1 VVEWGLDYRPGHLG
15 KLTVMWRG
23 IEKQAEDERRKL
35 FELEAVRHLDAL
47 LRTAARFV
55 APATEAEDI
64 VQETYLRAWKHFGT
78 FEAGT
83 NCRAWLFRIM
93 FNVIKSRTSRK
104 SRMLT
109 DQLSEKMEEVSK
121 SSNNVINFDPL
132 KTIEGREMLEAVR
145 LLKEDYRTVLWL
157 IVVDEFSYH
166 ETADILNIPVGTV
179 MSRLHRARNGLR
191 RLFLT
196 STPVRRAEL

>member
-1 VVEWGLDYRPGHLG
+1 
-15 KLTVMWRG
+15 MWRSK
-23 IEKQAEDERRKL
+23 EKQAEDERRKL
-35 FELEAVRHLDAL
+35 FEREAVCHLDTL
-47 LRTAARFV
+47 LRTAARLV
-55 APATEAEDI
+55 TPAAEAEDI
-64 VQETYLRAWKHFGT
+64 VQETYLRAWKHFGK
-78 FEAGT
+78 FEIGT

-93 FNVIKSRTSRK
+93 FNVIKSRASRK

-109 DQLSEKMEEVSK
+109 DQLGEWTEEVGK
-121 SSNNVINFDPL
+121 SSNNVISFDPL

-145 LLKEDYRTVLWL
+145 LLKEDYRAVLWL

-191 RLFLT
+191 KLFLT
-196 STPVRRAEL
+196 STPARRAGL

>member
-1 VVEWGLDYRPGHLG
+1 VIEWGLNHCPSHPR
-15 KLTVMWRG
+15 KLTVMWRWK
-23 IEKQAEDERRKL
+23 EKQAEDERRKL
-35 FELEAVRHLDAL
+35 FEREAVCHLDTL
-47 LRTAARFV
+47 LRAAARFV
-55 APATEAEDI
+55 TPATEAEDI

-78 FEAGT
+78 FETGT

-93 FNVIKSRTSRK
+93 FNVIKSRASRK

-109 DQLSEKMEEVSK
+109 DQLGERTEEVGK
-121 SSNNVINFDPL
+121 SSNNVISFDPL

-145 LLKEDYRTVLWL
+145 LLKEDYRAVLWL

-191 RLFLT
+191 KLFLT
-196 STPVRRAEL
+196 SAPARGAGL

>member
-1 VVEWGLDYRPGHLG
+1 
-15 KLTVMWRG
+15 MWRG
-23 IEKQAEDERRKL
+23 KEKQAEDERLKL
-35 FELEAVRHLDAL
+35 FEREAVCHLDTL

-55 APATEAEDI
+55 TPATEAEDI

-78 FEAGT
+78 FETGT

-93 FNVIKSRTSRK
+93 FNVIKSRASRK
-104 SRMLT
+104 SQMLT
-109 DQLSEKMEEVSK
+109 DQLGERTEEVGK
-121 SSNNVINFDPL
+121 SSNNVISFDPL

-145 LLKEDYRTVLWL
+145 LLKEDYRAVLWL

-191 RLFLT
+191 KLFLT
-196 STPVRRAEL
+196 SAPARGAGL